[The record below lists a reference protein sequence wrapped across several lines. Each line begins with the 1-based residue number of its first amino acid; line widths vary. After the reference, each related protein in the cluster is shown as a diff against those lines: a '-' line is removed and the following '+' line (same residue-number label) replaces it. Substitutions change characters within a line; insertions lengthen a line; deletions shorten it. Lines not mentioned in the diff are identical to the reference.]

1 MFIRDYL
8 TLKKGTISNIEDLY
22 FDFKSYDMK
31 SHIDR
36 QVLLEDMLKFA
47 KYYRQ
52 ILKGET
58 SHARLNRKLKQI
70 ATIESLV
77 HLPYLLSFFDYA
89 STNNLNETE
98 RYEVLDTI
106 ENYWARRIICNYPA
120 NALQK
125 MFATLHNDIL
135 KIYKR
140 HKERDAELLLPY
152 SQILKF
158 ILLRKQGTVSFP
170 NDNDVKS
177 AFPTRQIYRIPSNY
191 KFFLFERME
200 NENSPEANDTIVK
213 KMKDG
218 IFTIEQFHVTFAF
231 FGNTWHD
238 RYSKHIFRFHTDGF
252 CKIALHNRT
261 EHLLW

>member
-36 QVLLEDMLKFA
+36 QILLEDMLKFA

-98 RYEVLDTI
+98 QYEVLDTI
-106 ENYWARRIICNYPA
+106 ETTGPA
-120 NALQK
+120 GLSATTLQ
-125 MFATLHNDIL
+125 MRF
-135 KIYKR
+135 KR
-140 HKERDAELLLPY
+140 CLLL
-152 SQILKF
+152 SI
-158 ILLRKQGTVSFP
+158 
-170 NDNDVKS
+170 
-177 AFPTRQIYRIPSNY
+177 
-191 KFFLFERME
+191 M
-200 NENSPEANDTIVK
+200 
-213 KMKDG
+213 
-218 IFTIEQFHVTFAF
+218 IF
-231 FGNTWHD
+231 
-238 RYSKHIFRFHTDGF
+238 
-252 CKIALHNRT
+252 
-261 EHLLW
+261 

>member
-36 QVLLEDMLKFA
+36 QILLEDMLKFA

-98 RYEVLDTI
+98 QYEVLDTI

-140 HKERDAELLLPY
+140 HKAVSYTHLTLP
-152 SQILKF
+152 
-158 ILLRKQGTVSFP
+158 T
-170 NDNDVKS
+170 
-177 AFPTRQIYRIPSNY
+177 T
-191 KFFLFERME
+191 
-200 NENSPEANDTIVK
+200 
-213 KMKDG
+213 
-218 IFTIEQFHVTFAF
+218 
-231 FGNTWHD
+231 
-238 RYSKHIFRFHTDGF
+238 
-252 CKIALHNRT
+252 
-261 EHLLW
+261 